1 METNENFHANAAQR
15 SVNGAVLFLLML
27 LIALPTKAD
36 AIGGREEKKP
46 VESTAVSP
54 TRQVEHV
61 NQVRVTRQLPE
72 FPGGLEELNKHF
84 QQSMKHLKTPKREA
98 VIQGQV
104 TCLFFVKKDGSVE
117 GAEIV
122 KGLASLWDEA
132 ILHAISEMPRWHS
145 GIAEIRVKL
154 VLSVVSFEL
163 GDSSPVIVFHY
174 TTLKGSEEEEIVDKN
189 DGRVEEPEFPGGS
202 EALVKY
208 LQRSLHYPPDAL
220 RKKIKGRVVCQ
231 FIVDREGKITD
242 ITILQGVHPSL
253 DKEALRVIRAMP
265 KWKPGTMDG
274 KLAKVRYTLPISFYA
289 Q

>member
-1 METNENFHANAAQR
+1 METNKNFHANAALR

-36 AIGGREEKKP
+36 AIGGREKKP

-61 NQVRVTRQLPE
+61 NQVRVTGQLPE

-104 TCLFFVKKDGSVE
+104 TCSFFVKKDGSVTD
-117 GAEIV
+117 AEII
-122 KGLASLWDEA
+122 KGFDSLLDSA
-132 ILHAISEMPRWHS
+132 VLHAISEMPLWYS

-154 VLSVVSFEL
+154 VFSIVSSEL
-163 GDSSPVIVFHY
+163 GDSSPVVVSHF
-174 TTLKGSEEEEIVDKN
+174 TTLKGAVEERIVDKE
-189 DGRVEEPEFPGGS
+189 DKLLTEVPEFPGGS

-208 LQRSLHYPPDAL
+208 LQRSIRYPPDAL
-220 RKKIKGRVVCQ
+220 RKKIKGRVICQ
-231 FIVDREGKITD
+231 FIVDGEGKITG
-242 ITILQGVHPSL
+242 ITIFQGAHPSL

-265 KWKPGTMDG
+265 KWKPGTIDG
-274 KLAKVRYTLPISFYA
+274 APVKVRYTLPISFYM